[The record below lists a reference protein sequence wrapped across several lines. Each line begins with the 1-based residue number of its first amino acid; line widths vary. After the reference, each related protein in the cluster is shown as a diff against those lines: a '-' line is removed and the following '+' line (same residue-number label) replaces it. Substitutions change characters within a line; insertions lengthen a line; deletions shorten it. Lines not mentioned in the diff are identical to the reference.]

1 MPLNEAGHN
10 GHHGNEQT
18 NCINIDIDNRLAPD
32 GFQLDE
38 ANGMLLNNIE
48 PEN

>member
-1 MPLNEAGHN
+1 MKRAIAAIMVMSKRTAL
-10 GHHGNEQT
+10 
-18 NCINIDIDNRLAPD
+18 NIDIDNRLAPD

-38 ANGMLLNNIE
+38 ANGMLLKNIG